1 MATKTIAW
9 TSGTGNVT
17 LTYGGQGNGHINVI
31 SDENNLCVERSM
43 DVVVA
48 TTAGSPVRQVTVAI
62 TQEAGPNFRLSDGR
76 ALKLSDGKIFNV
88 KTN

>member
-1 MATKTIAW
+1 MATKIIAW
-9 TSGTGNVT
+9 NSGTGNVT
-17 LTYGGQGNGHINVI
+17 LAYDGQGDGQIDII

-43 DVVVA
+43 DITVT

-76 ALKLSDGKIFNV
+76 ALKLSDDKIFNV
-88 KTN
+88 NTN

>member
-9 TSGTGNVT
+9 NSGNGNIT
-17 LTYGGQGNGHINVI
+17 LTYGGQGDGQIDII

-43 DVVVA
+43 YITVA
-48 TTAGSPVRQVTVAI
+48 TTAGSPTRQVTVAI

-76 ALKLSDGKIFNV
+76 ALQLSDDKIFNV
-88 KTN
+88 TTN